1 MTEVI
6 ITFLGSKNTSILY
19 KDVLTKTPDK
29 FAVTNSKFF
38 QVQSMYVSI
47 NVSHLKKKKPW
58 PLHKCYRRALLRIA

>member
-47 NVSHLKKKKPW
+47 NVSHLKKKKP
-58 PLHKCYRRALLRIA
+58 